1 MWKFI
6 KRLLGLDYDS
16 TKPPIEIIAVPSLD
30 HSTTWPFPS
39 VPQRDERDLNNDG
52 VVDPTEKT
60 IAKHR
65 TSPDKRKKRKFVKR
79 EPEVVATQAPAPAK
93 KKGIPPPPPPPKP
106 MPNSKDKKKN

>member
-16 TKPPIEIIAVPSLD
+16 QKPIEIIAVPSLD

-79 EPEVVATQAPAPAK
+79 EPEVVATQAPATAK

-106 MPNSKDKKKN
+106 MPNSKDKKKK